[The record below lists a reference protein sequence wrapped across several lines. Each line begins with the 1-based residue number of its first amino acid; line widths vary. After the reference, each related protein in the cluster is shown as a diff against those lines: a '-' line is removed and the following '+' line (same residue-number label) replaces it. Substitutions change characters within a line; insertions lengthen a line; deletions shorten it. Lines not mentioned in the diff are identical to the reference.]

1 MSLVVPSEIGDQ
13 TAMAGEAEHGWKTR
27 TRATPAM
34 LMASAAYVRVVIV
47 VVPLLWMLWNI
58 RTVS

>member
-1 MSLVVPSEIGDQ
+1 LSLVVPSEIGDQ

-47 VVPLLWMLWNI
+47 VVPLLLGLWNI

>member
-1 MSLVVPSEIGDQ
+1 MVVPNEIGDQ
-13 TAMAGEAEHGWKTR
+13 TAMAGEAEHGWRTR

-34 LMASAAYVRVVIV
+34 AMASSAYVRVVIV
-47 VVPLLWMLWNI
+47 VVPLLWNI

>member
-1 MSLVVPSEIGDQ
+1 LPLVEPNEIGDQ
-13 TAMAGEAEHGWKTR
+13 TAMAGEAEHVWRTR

-34 LMASAAYVRVVIV
+34 PMASSAYVRVVIV
-47 VVPLLWMLWNI
+47 VVPLLWNI

>member
-1 MSLVVPSEIGDQ
+1 MSLVVPVVGDQ
-13 TAMAGEAEHGWKTR
+13 MTKAAGEAEHGLRTR
-27 TRATPAM
+27 TRAAPAM

-47 VVPLLWMLWNI
+47 VVPLLVDI